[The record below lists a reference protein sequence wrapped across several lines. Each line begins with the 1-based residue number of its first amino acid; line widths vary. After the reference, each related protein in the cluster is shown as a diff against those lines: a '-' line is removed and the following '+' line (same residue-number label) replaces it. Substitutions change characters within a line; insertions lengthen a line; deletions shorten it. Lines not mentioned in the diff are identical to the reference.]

1 MAQNTKHEEMPAIQ
15 DIKLFK
21 SFSLLSVSLLMF
33 MVPALFRWNNNA
45 VLLLIQ
51 LVQAMDV
58 VLQVFEFFQATS
70 SFHPHGVV

>member
-1 MAQNTKHEEMPAIQ
+1 
-15 DIKLFK
+15 
-21 SFSLLSVSLLMF
+21 MF

-51 LVQAMDV
+51 LVQAMNV

-70 SFHPHGVV
+70 SFHPRGVV